1 MGFFVN
7 LITILY
13 IIIVIIRGLPNE
25 GEMGDI

>member
-25 GEMGDI
+25 WEMGDI